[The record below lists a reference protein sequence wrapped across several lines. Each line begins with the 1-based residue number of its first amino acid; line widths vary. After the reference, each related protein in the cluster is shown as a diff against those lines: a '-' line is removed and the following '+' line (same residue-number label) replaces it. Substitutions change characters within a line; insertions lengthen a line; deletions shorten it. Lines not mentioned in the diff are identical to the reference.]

1 MVRMNDNYLGSEI
14 EVHLFNHSTNTISA
28 TDGELSTVR
37 ENKGQLQSGGVLVG
51 VRFHFVLVD
60 YCDQYEMMSMVNR

>member
-1 MVRMNDNYLGSEI
+1 MEISWYQMVRMNDNYLGSEI

-37 ENKGQLQSGGVLVG
+37 ENKGAIAEWGSISWSSIPFRV
-51 VRFHFVLVD
+51 
-60 YCDQYEMMSMVNR
+60 S